1 MAVTSASTSSVTT
14 TTPAEPNIQNVS
26 PNVIKS
32 TNASISSN
40 TPTVSA
46 SVVTVPTSSISTNK
60 QQVITQNVS
69 TKLSAG
75 AVKEQQPESLVVS
88 VPLSATV
95 PGINLPTTTNNSSTT
110 IVSAHQTS
118 LPPAQPTSLYQH
130 LTNNT
135 NNHRSSPLIQPHI
148 HHNLIQHHAGRQSP
162 LRASGQLDRPST
174 NVGNHAT
181 HVSQTSVLQS
191 MANSSSS
198 VINSMSVTHN
208 TVHPSTETTSATGM
222 VKISYEKQAG
232 SRVTA
237 LQQDESVS
245 NSRRSR

>member
-1 MAVTSASTSSVTT
+1 M
-14 TTPAEPNIQNVS
+14 
-26 PNVIKS
+26 IKS

-40 TPTVSA
+40 SPVVSA
-46 SVVTVPTSSISTNK
+46 PIVTIPTSSISINK

-118 LPPAQPTSLYQH
+118 MPPAQPTSLYQH

-135 NNHRSSPLIQPHI
+135 SNHRASPLIQ
-148 HHNLIQHHAGRQSP
+148 HHNLIQQHHAGRQSP
-162 LRASGQLDRPST
+162 LRSIGQLERSST
-174 NVGNHAT
+174 NVGNHS

-191 MANSSSS
+191 SSSSS
-198 VINSMSVTHN
+198 VINSMPVTHN

-222 VKISYEKQAG
+222 VKISYDKQVG
-232 SRVTA
+232 SRVAA
-237 LQQDESVS
+237 LQQDESIS